1 MVPSVFE
8 DLKRRWNK
16 NNILAATEGAV
27 FLPLLETEED
37 DFPWAAVT
45 AMIPGEAD
53 SECARTSKL
62 TGSAVLTN
70 DSDLLLH
77 DLGSHGSV
85 LLLNSVELS
94 EWNSLRPIESNIK
107 AKRLS
112 PKLLACRLGINNIH
126 HFAYEL
132 RKNPRLGL
140 SELIRRSKNDQ
151 NSLEAT
157 PDYREFVEE
166 YNCVSNAQPVMIQL
180 PQHIDP
186 RISELLFQLFQL
198 FQLRGVHLPG
208 FVPHMYLAILNED
221 HSRRCAW
228 EDGHL
233 YRVLGYSVFNLS
245 FPATG
250 RCEFVDE
257 HVRRGGRIAINRI
270 TLGDEEWITAEVR
283 ALGER
288 LNSMGTVFDGDV
300 SSPCFW
306 TLFAISDIY
315 GLETRTA
322 VLKVEQLC
330 RFLSLGYMG
339 KKLEWEDIHL
349 HARIN
354 AVLYSMRILS
364 QALEV
369 MSLTEGPMLKTK
381 SILAA
386 LPPLH
391 VMMRSRREMTME
403 VSSDIMNKVSRDFLC
418 FFDQHNQA
426 AQTVQ
431 PSHVGQDSTILHDQ
445 GKNGDTRRETNPYE
459 FLSLE

>member
-16 NNILAATEGAV
+16 NNILTATEGAV

-45 AMIPGEAD
+45 VMIPGEAD

-77 DLGSHGSV
+77 DLGPHGSV

-94 EWNSLRPIESNIK
+94 EWNSLRPVESNIK

-198 FQLRGVHLPG
+198 RGVHLPG

-233 YRVLGYSVFNLS
+233 YRVLGYSVLNLS
-245 FPATG
+245 CPATD

-257 HVRRGGRIAINRI
+257 NVRRGGRIAINRI

-283 ALGER
+283 VLGER
-288 LNSMGTVFDGDV
+288 LNSMGAVFDGDV

-330 RFLSLGYMG
+330 RFFSLGYMG
-339 KKLEWEDIHL
+339 EKLEWEDIHL

-364 QALEV
+364 QALELV
-369 MSLTEGPMLKTK
+369 SLTEGSMLKTK

-391 VMMRSRREMTME
+391 VMMRSRREMIME
-403 VSSDIMNKVSRDFLC
+403 VSSDIINKLSRDFLC
-418 FFDQHNQA
+418 LFGQHNQA
-426 AQTVQ
+426 AQTAQ
-431 PSHVGQDSTILHDQ
+431 PSHVGQDSMALHGQ
-445 GKNGDTRRETNPYE
+445 GDYGDTRRETNPYE
-459 FLSLE
+459 LLSLE

>member
-45 AMIPGEAD
+45 VMIPGEAD

-77 DLGSHGSV
+77 DLGPHGSV

-94 EWNSLRPIESNIK
+94 EWNSRRPIESNIK

-132 RKNPRLGL
+132 LKNPRSGL

-166 YNCVSNAQPVMIQL
+166 YNCVSNSQPVMIQL
-180 PQHIDP
+180 PQHIDS
-186 RISELLFQLFQL
+186 RISELFLQL

-283 ALGER
+283 VLGER
-288 LNSMGTVFDGDV
+288 LNSMGAVFDGDV

-315 GLETRTA
+315 GLETTTA

-339 KKLEWEDIHL
+339 EKLEWEDIHL

-391 VMMRSRREMTME
+391 VMMRSRREMIME
-403 VSSDIMNKVSRDFLC
+403 VSSNIMNKLSRDFLC
-418 FFDQHNQA
+418 FFYQHNQA

-431 PSHVGQDSTILHDQ
+431 PHVGQDSTILHDQ
-445 GKNGDTRRETNPYE
+445 GKYGDTRRETNPYE
-459 FLSLE
+459 LLSLE

>member
-198 FQLRGVHLPG
+198 RGVHLPG

-369 MSLTEGPMLKTK
+369 MPLTEGPMLKTK

-426 AQTVQ
+426 SQTVQ

>member
-186 RISELLFQLFQL
+186 RISELLFQL

-426 AQTVQ
+426 SQTVQ
-431 PSHVGQDSTILHDQ
+431 
-445 GKNGDTRRETNPYE
+445 PYE

>member
-16 NNILAATEGAV
+16 NNILTATEGAV
-27 FLPLLETEED
+27 ILPLLETEED

-45 AMIPGEAD
+45 VMTPGEAD

-77 DLGSHGSV
+77 DLGPHGSV

-94 EWNSLRPIESNIK
+94 EWNSLRPIESSIK
-107 AKRLS
+107 AKRIS

-132 RKNPRLGL
+132 QKNPQLGL

-151 NSLEAT
+151 NPLEVT

-166 YNCVSNAQPVMIQL
+166 YDCVSTAQPVMIQL

-186 RISELLFQLFQL
+186 RISELF
-198 FQLRGVHLPG
+198 FQLRGVHFPG
-208 FVPHMYLAILNED
+208 FVPHMYLSILNED

-233 YRVLGYSVFNLS
+233 YRVLGYSVLNLS
-245 FPATG
+245 CPATD

-257 HVRRGGRIAINRI
+257 HVRRGGRIAINRL
-270 TLGDEEWITAEVR
+270 TLGDEEWITAEAKV
-283 ALGER
+283 LGER
-288 LNSMGTVFDGDV
+288 LNSMGAVFDGDV

-322 VLKVEQLC
+322 VLEVEQLC
-330 RFLSLGYMG
+330 RFFSLGYMG
-339 KKLEWEDIHL
+339 EKLEWEDIHL

-364 QALEV
+364 QALEL
-369 MSLTEGPMLKTK
+369 MSLTEGPMLEMK

-391 VMMRSRREMTME
+391 VMMRSRREMIME
-403 VSSDIMNKVSRDFLC
+403 MSSDIINKLSRDFLC
-418 FFDQHNQA
+418 LFGQHNQA
-426 AQTVQ
+426 AQTAQ
-431 PSHVGQDSTILHDQ
+431 PSHIGQDSTALHSQ
-445 GKNGDTRRETNPYE
+445 GDHGDTRRETNPYE
-459 FLSLE
+459 LLSLE

>member
-16 NNILAATEGAV
+16 NNILTATEGAV

-45 AMIPGEAD
+45 VMIPGEAD

-77 DLGSHGSV
+77 DLGPHGSV

-94 EWNSLRPIESNIK
+94 EWNSLRPVESNIK

-132 RKNPRLGL
+132 QKNPQLGL

-151 NSLEAT
+151 NPLEVT

-166 YNCVSNAQPVMIQL
+166 YDCVSNAQPVMIQL
-180 PQHIDP
+180 PQNIDP
-186 RISELLFQLFQL
+186 RISELF
-198 FQLRGVHLPG
+198 FQLRGVHFPG
-208 FVPHMYLAILNED
+208 FVPHMYLSILNED

-283 ALGER
+283 VLGER
-288 LNSMGTVFDGDV
+288 LNSMGAVFDGDV

-330 RFLSLGYMG
+330 RFFSLGYMG
-339 KKLEWEDIHL
+339 EKLEWEDIHL

-364 QALEV
+364 QALELV
-369 MSLTEGPMLKTK
+369 SLTEGSMLKTK

-391 VMMRSRREMTME
+391 VMMRSRREMIME
-403 VSSDIMNKVSRDFLC
+403 VSSDIINKLSRDFLC
-418 FFDQHNQA
+418 LFGQHNQA
-426 AQTVQ
+426 AQTAQ
-431 PSHVGQDSTILHDQ
+431 PSHVGQDSTALHGQ
-445 GKNGDTRRETNPYE
+445 GDYGDTRRETNPYE
-459 FLSLE
+459 LLSLE